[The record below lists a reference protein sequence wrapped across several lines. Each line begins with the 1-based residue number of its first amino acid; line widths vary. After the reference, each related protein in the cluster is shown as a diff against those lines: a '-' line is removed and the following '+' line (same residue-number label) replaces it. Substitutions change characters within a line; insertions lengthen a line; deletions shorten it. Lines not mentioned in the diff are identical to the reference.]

1 MPNPLSISISN
12 NTPHP
17 NGNSATLSK
26 SGANGNSNQATWTA
40 SDRQYNLTLPANVW
54 SAPPGGSLNFT
65 VAQGATS
72 GVYTLKNNAPTG
84 LQDYTIATTTA
95 DPPPKV
101 LVEP

>member
-1 MPNPLSISISN
+1 MPNPLAITISN

-26 SGANGNSNQATWTA
+26 TSSNGNSNQATWKA
-40 SDRQYNLTLPANVW
+40 SDRGYSVALPATVW
-54 SAPPGGSLNFT
+54 SAPTGGSLSFDL
-65 VAQGATS
+65 AQGQTS
-72 GVYTLKNNAPTG
+72 GVYTLLGDAPTG
-84 LQDYTIATTTA
+84 LQGYTIANTMA